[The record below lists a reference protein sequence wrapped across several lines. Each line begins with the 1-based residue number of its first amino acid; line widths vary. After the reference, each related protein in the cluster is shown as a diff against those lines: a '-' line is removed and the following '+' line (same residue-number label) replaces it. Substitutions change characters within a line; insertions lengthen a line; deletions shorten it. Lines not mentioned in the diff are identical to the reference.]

1 MKDHACETYQTMQH
15 PQRPYGLLG
24 KTLKHSFS
32 PQLHAAIG
40 AALGT
45 SYPYILF
52 EKQPGG
58 AGCIP
63 AGRQLGRTKCDD
75 SV

>member
-52 EKQPGG
+52 EKQSEE
-58 AGCIP
+58 
-63 AGRQLGRTKCDD
+63 LVHYLLSEFD
-75 SV
+75 